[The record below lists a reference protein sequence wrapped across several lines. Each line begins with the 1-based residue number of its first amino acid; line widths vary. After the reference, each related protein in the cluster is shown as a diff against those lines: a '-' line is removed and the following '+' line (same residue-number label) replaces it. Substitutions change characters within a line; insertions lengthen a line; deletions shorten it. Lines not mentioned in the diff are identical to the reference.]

1 MDLDALLE
9 QALDEFSDDVPAQA
23 PVDLDSASDRAARAA
38 AASPSH
44 PDPGGAPSAESGF
57 DPAATLEKLLHDM
70 GGEDFQRR
78 IAAVVEEAA
87 AAGAGGGPA
96 SSAAPG
102 TGSSDEELLRT
113 LELLQRM
120 TTEPLTGSSAGP
132 QGAASEADL
141 RRMAEELERLKVLG
155 SSGPDAAGGLP
166 SSVDGL
172 MQQLVSRDVM
182 YEPMQALSTRLA
194 SWLVEK
200 GAHLGAAERARYE
213 AQLDAFRR
221 VLAHYDSEPENFER
235 LMELITAL
243 QTHGQ
248 PPPEVVREL
257 APGLDLDGGAG
268 GGLPP
273 PFAGGGGGGPSD
285 CGVM

>member
-44 PDPGGAPSAESGF
+44 PDPGGAPSAASGF
-57 DPAATLEKLLHDM
+57 DPASTLEKLLHDM

-102 TGSSDEELLRT
+102 TGSSDEDLLRT

-120 TTEPLTGSSAGP
+120 TAEPLAGSSTGP

-141 RRMAEELERLKVLG
+141 RRLSEELERLKVLG
-155 SSGPDAAGGLP
+155 SSGPDAEGGLP

-194 SWLVEK
+194 SWLVEN
-200 GAHLGAAERARYE
+200 AHIGAADRARYE

-221 VLAHYDSEPENFER
+221 VLAHYDSEPENFDR

-257 APGLDLDGGAG
+257 APGLDLEGGAG
-268 GGLPP
+268 GGGLLP
-273 PFAGGGGGGPSD
+273 PFAGGGGGPSE